1 MKKTIAILLAV
12 LLLAAS
18 VVPAFAEEERIRTSM
33 PDITNS
39 RYAILY
45 EETTD
50 TIMYAKDTY
59 KRNAP
64 ASMTKVMTA
73 ILVIENDPDLSGE
86 TVVSKK
92 AVSSQYCYWMNDDY
106 HLLAGEKV
114 SIKDLMYYFL
124 IHSGNEAGTVLAE
137 YIAGDIDT
145 FIQMMNDKAKE
156 LGLEHTEYHDPHG
169 LSDYNAITCDDMLT
183 LCRYAMQYPQFREIV
198 CNPYGTLPASNMHSE
213 PYTYN
218 NWNGVLDPQDYD
230 EYKTGFEQDILGI
243 KSGFT
248 NAAGNNLSCA
258 MRHDDLMFYSVVMH
272 AHDEKNADG
281 RWIEMHYAETAELM
295 KWARSYKKVGVEAGT
310 EIILPRGTK
319 LNTGKNIIAK
329 VEDDVWILAQKD
341 IEPEFSYG
349 NIGTKVKAGDVVGT
363 IIYNGPFGQKS
374 SNLIAVNDAK
384 TSYRLYIGAVLLAI
398 ALAYAAGPLAKK
410 KNKK

>member
-1 MKKTIAILLAV
+1 MKKTLS
-12 LLLAAS
+12 LLLALLMLALS
-18 VVPAFAEEERIRTSM
+18 VVPAFAEEERIRTTV
-33 PDITNS
+33 PEIDNS

-50 TIMYAKDTY
+50 TILYSKDAY

-106 HLLAGEKV
+106 HLLEGEKV

-145 FIQMMNDKAKE
+145 FIQMMNDKAAE

-169 LSDYNAITCDDMLT
+169 LSDYNAITCEDMLT

-218 NWNGVLDPQDYD
+218 NWNGVLNPEDYD

-243 KSGFT
+243 KSGYT
-248 NAAGNNLSCA
+248 DAAGNNLSCA
-258 MRHDDLMFYSVVMH
+258 MQHDDLMFYSVTMH

-281 RWIEMHYAETAELM
+281 RWIEMQYAETAELM
-295 KWARSYKKVGVEAGT
+295 KWARSFKKVGVAAGT
-310 EIILPRGTK
+310 EGVLKKGTK
-319 LNTGKNIIAK
+319 FNLQKNIYVKA
-329 VEDDVWILAQKD
+329 ENDVWILAQD
-341 IEPEFSYG
+341 DVEPTYTYA
-349 NIGTKVKAGDVVGT
+349 NIGTKVKAGDKVAIMT
-363 IIYNGPFGQKS
+363 YTDEFGNS
-374 SNLIAVNDAK
+374 RSTDLIATADAK
-384 TSYRLYIGAVLLAI
+384 TSYRYYIGVILLAA
-398 ALAYAAGPLAKK
+398 ALAYSAGQLKK
-410 KNKK
+410 KK

>member
-1 MKKTIAILLAV
+1 MVVLMLLMSAV
-12 LLLAAS
+12 PS
-18 VVPAFAEEERIRTSM
+18 FAEEERIRTTV
-33 PDITNS
+33 PEIDNS
-39 RYAILY
+39 RYALLY
-45 EETTD
+45 EESTD
-50 TIMYAKDTY
+50 TIMFSKDAY
-59 KRNAP
+59 KSNAP

-86 TVVSKK
+86 TVVSEK
-92 AVSSQYCYWMNDDY
+92 AVSSRYCYWMNDDY

-156 LGLEHTEYHDPHG
+156 LGLEHTEYYDPHG
-169 LSDYNAITCDDMLT
+169 LSDDNAITCEDMLA

-218 NWNGVLDPQDYD
+218 NWNGVLDPEDYD

-243 KSGFT
+243 KSGYT

-258 MRHDDLMFYSVVMH
+258 MQHDDLMFYSVVMH
-272 AHDEKNADG
+272 AHDEKNANG

-295 KWARSYKKVGVEAGT
+295 KWARSFKKVGAAAGT
-310 EIILPRGTK
+310 EGILKKGTK
-319 LNTGKNIIAK
+319 FNLSKNIYVK
-329 VEDDVWILAQKD
+329 TQEDVWILAQKD
-341 IEPEFSYG
+341 VEPTYTYAD
-349 NIGTKVKAGDVVGT
+349 IGTSVKAGDVVGT
-363 IIYNGPFGQKS
+363 MTYTDEFGNS
-374 SNLIAVNDAK
+374 RSTNLIATADAK
-384 TSYRLYIGAVLLAI
+384 TTFRYYIGVILVAA
-398 ALAYAAGPLAKK
+398 ALAYAGGQIKRK
-410 KNKK
+410 R